1 MRAAIISLAQAIDPK
16 AWRKAA
22 EAAGGLDEPSQ
33 YRLALLLIE
42 QEAKTYEDNEGKQ
55 SD

>member
-16 AWRKAA
+16 AWKEQAP
-22 EAAGGLDEPSQ
+22 EDEPSQ

-42 QEAKTYEDNEGKQ
+42 QEAKTYEDNEGQQ